1 MKFVSNN
8 VLLKLEKKALA
19 KNKDL
24 EFVEEALCSGLF
36 FEGYKNTKG
45 QREGPGI
52 LVWADKTCYE
62 GGFKEG
68 LRNGHGVMKF
78 SNGDRLYGHF
88 KSDKAQ
94 GYGEIKYANNSA
106 Y

>member
-1 MKFVSNN
+1 MLRKPFVVDCFSKVSSNN
-8 VLLKLEKKALA
+8 FNYFK
-19 KNKDL
+19 
-24 EFVEEALCSGLF
+24 
-36 FEGYKNTKG
+36 GYKNTKG